1 MYARAWHKKTPPA
14 ARPSMGSCISNKR
27 RLKAV
32 FCKNSVWGLLKFT
45 KNKRLLSQKQW
56 MILGNGQTR
65 PLGKA
70 LFYTDCE
77 RTKDAPGANVTVIFA
92 SYLLQSCC
100 DTGYKVTEV
109 NSELKSMAFLF
120 TSCSIYICFIV
131 TLELE

>member
-1 MYARAWHKKTPPA
+1 MYARAWHKKTLPA

-131 TLELE
+131 TLKLE